1 MVPVPPITL
10 ALALALLIVAPV
22 SLATG
27 RRGGRFRGLPRWVGF
42 WGFFAPLLVVLSRAQ
57 RIVSIP
63 LLGILMFVALREYF
77 FLAPL
82 RPRDRW
88 AILAAY
94 LTVPLALYPSFD
106 GSFSF
111 FLALVPLALMLVLPV
126 LLTLELPQAGL
137 YESIGRL
144 LVGTVAFVYCAA
156 HLGLVAEN
164 FDHGEI
170 ELFGILV
177 LCSELPRR
185 LVGRGR
191 AEEGLLR
198 PFFGVIAGVLLSSVL
213 GAVLG
218 RLGGLSTRQGAIGG
232 IVVAIGAGAGA
243 FLAEG
248 IAQDLNRSA
257 SASRIGRAALLDQT
271 FPALFAAPGFFHYLM
286 YLMAFR

>member
-1 MVPVPPITL
+1 MIPVPPITL
-10 ALALALLIVAPV
+10 ALALALLVVAPV

-42 WGFFAPLLVVLSRAQ
+42 WGFFAPLLVLLSRAQ
-57 RIVSIP
+57 RILTLP

-94 LTVPLALYPSFD
+94 LTIPLALFLSLE
-106 GSFSF
+106 GSFTL
-111 FLALVPLALMLVLPV
+111 FLALVPLALLVVLPV
-126 LLTLELPQAGL
+126 LLALAPPQAGL
-137 YESIGRL
+137 FESAGRV

-156 HLGLVAEN
+156 HLGLMAEG

-170 ELFGILV
+170 ELYGIL
-177 LCSELPRR
+177 LLGSELPRR
-185 LVGRGR
+185 LAGR
-191 AEEGLLR
+191 ARGEGLLR
-198 PFFGVIAGVLLSSVL
+198 PLLGMVAGAVVASAL
-213 GAVLG
+213 GAALG
-218 RLGGLSTRQGAIGG
+218 RFGGLATRQGAVAG

-248 IAQDLNRSA
+248 MAQDLNQSA

-271 FPALFAAPGFFHYLM
+271 FPALYAAPAFFHYLT